1 MQSHL
6 IQSKNQS
13 SYKDIQASPTP
24 HPKLSQFPRLITH
37 LVTDAYHTRQAPHS
51 EPFKLKCHFLRE
63 AFLTPHLKLQM
74 LQTVLPLPISL
85 PHFIFL
91 LSIYC

>member
-51 EPFKLKCHFLRE
+51 EPFNSNVTFSGKPSWR
-63 AFLTPHLKLQM
+63 
-74 LQTVLPLPISL
+74 PI
-85 PHFIFL
+85 
-91 LSIYC
+91 